1 MKVTAQVRKLYSV
14 LSCIPPDFEMAETL
28 IAMHQ
33 PSEEEM
39 MWLAVELAENTFG
52 EYGDALVG
60 GNLSAAQVRLHRDYL
75 YDTVHFLLEHGMNPN
90 TIVDQDTTETANI
103 MADLRFTEG
112 PDMAARTMR
121 LLLEH
126 GGDPNLEGCTLTP
139 MIWME
144 MELHI
149 DPIYERL
156 YCDNLVQC
164 LLVMQAYGGRF
175 DDGTVPFVMRDG
187 LGSEIFKEFEKF
199 DYQFGNEEG
208 APGYIHV
215 FKRTTRKIV
224 ADYV

>member
-28 IAMHQ
+28 IAMHR

-90 TIVDQDTTETANI
+90 TIVDQGTTETANI

-164 LLVMQAYGGRF
+164 LSL
-175 DDGTVPFVMRDG
+175 
-187 LGSEIFKEFEKF
+187 
-199 DYQFGNEEG
+199 
-208 APGYIHV
+208 IH
-215 FKRTTRKIV
+215 I
-224 ADYV
+224 

>member
-14 LSCIPPDFEMAETL
+14 LSRIPPDFEMAETL

-103 MADLRFTEG
+103 MAGLRFTEG
-112 PDMAARTMR
+112 RHEPCAFFWNMV
-121 LLLEH
+121 
-126 GGDPNLEGCTLTP
+126 GTP
-139 MIWME
+139 I
-144 MELHI
+144 L
-149 DPIYERL
+149 
-156 YCDNLVQC
+156 
-164 LLVMQAYGGRF
+164 
-175 DDGTVPFVMRDG
+175 RDV
-187 LGSEIFKEFEKF
+187 
-199 DYQFGNEEG
+199 
-208 APGYIHV
+208 H
-215 FKRTTRKIV
+215 
-224 ADYV
+224 